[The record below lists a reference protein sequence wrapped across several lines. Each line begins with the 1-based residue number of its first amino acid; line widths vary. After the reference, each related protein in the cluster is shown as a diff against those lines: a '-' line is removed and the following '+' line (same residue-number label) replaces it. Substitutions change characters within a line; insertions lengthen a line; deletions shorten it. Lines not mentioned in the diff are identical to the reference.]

1 MNNDINKN
9 YSDAFTK
16 LNENQKRAVIQTEGP
31 LMVLAGP
38 GTGKTEVLTLRIAHI
53 LKERG
58 MDARNILC
66 LTYSNAGVNAMRKRL
81 KEVIGSM
88 AEKVNICT
96 YHSFSNGLLSSHA
109 PGIIQGKTLVADAQR
124 YMIIE
129 NLIVKHLSPS
139 NPSEIK
145 PASGEKLTNLQKIF
159 SFFKQDGVTKDEF
172 SEYTER
178 CLNNLLPFEKEY
190 NLKKGKGLNKDGREL
205 KDRILHFSDKIFPMY
220 IDYCEELEKRN
231 LIEFEDML
239 IEAILLL
246 QSNTNLLMGLQE
258 QYQYILVD
266 EFQDTNKKQI
276 ALLDLLASSA
286 MVPNLFVVGDDDQ
299 CIYRFQ
305 GASAFN
311 FNWMRNK
318 FPKQIEIIHL
328 DTNYRSTQVL
338 LQEAYGL
345 ISPNSGRQPEKQHP
359 LIAGNQDY
367 LLIAADLPILRSYE
381 NAEQEACAIARS
393 IVAELTSGKS
403 AKDIAVLVRRRYD
416 LEPVKKWLL
425 RLNIPW
431 QMNQSWYD
439 LLETHYGKTMF
450 HLLMFLRIYPI
461 SANDAAGF
469 FLQFMQTKENTN
481 ELVKAYLK
489 SRKDKQYDLYS
500 WLKKNEHGIT
510 WFDEIKDIIE
520 VLLKSQNSALSDEL
534 ITKIE
539 RAIFCGSGMTPDEK
553 ERKVFCEFVKSFEK
567 TYNQKT
573 MPSLAELLWYHYQ
586 YSIPI
591 RVGNDEDGHIGNAVI
606 LSTIHGTKGMQYDSV
621 YLMACH
627 NGNWEGRS
635 HQGDVR
641 VPDLLNRFI
650 SPEADSLDDM
660 RKLIYVAC
668 TRAKTRLQVSLHRLS
683 PSGKPRTITKL
694 LESFGNPSKVKLE
707 EIPDFEFPEMDQDT
721 YVIHGDPELMELIRE
736 KVNSFEMS
744 PTSVNTWE
752 QCQNQFFFTQ
762 VLKLSSIAAE
772 APTFGTV
779 VHNVMQK
786 YVEEFKGQKDAELIK
801 RLVDQEINQKR
812 HLFHSTHVEKY
823 RNYGKWL
830 LTQYI
835 ELCPINRRPE
845 HIEEEFRTALKN
857 GVKIKGKLDRV
868 EIGTNFVKVVD
879 YKTGRYKET
888 LKPFESEKQPGT
900 KYWRQAMMYSILI
913 QDNFKDAGEVKFEF
927 HYPEIKKIV
936 FPFNGENNEPF
947 KDWLKMIWDCTQRVE
962 FNKLCEH
969 HGCVYCRIKLK

>member
-1 MNNDINKN
+1 MSNINR
-9 YSDAFTK
+9 YCDAFTN
-16 LNENQKRAVIQTEGP
+16 LNQNQRRAVIQTEGP

-38 GTGKTEVLTLRIAHI
+38 GTGKTEVLTLRIVHI

-58 MDARNILC
+58 MDANNILC
-66 LTYSNAGVNAMRKRL
+66 LTYSNTGVNAMRNRL
-81 KEVIGSM
+81 KELIGSF

-109 PGIIQGKTLVADAQR
+109 PSILQGKTLVTDAQR

-139 NPSEIK
+139 NPSKIK
-145 PASGEKLTNLQKIF
+145 PASGKEIINLQRIF
-159 SFFKQDGVTKDEF
+159 SFFKQEGVTKDELN
-172 SEYTER
+172 EYTES

-190 NLKKGKGLNKDGREL
+190 NLKSGKGLNKDGRDL
-205 KDRILHFSDKIFPMY
+205 KEEILNFSDKTFPMY
-220 IDYCEELEKRN
+220 LDYCEELEKRN
-231 LIEFEDML
+231 LIEYEDLL
-239 IEAILLL
+239 IEAILML
-246 QSNTNLLMGLQE
+246 QSNTDLLKGLQE
-258 QYQYILVD
+258 KYQYILVD

-276 ALLDLLASSA
+276 ALLDLLVSSV
-286 MVPNLFVVGDDDQ
+286 MVPNLFIVGDDDQ

-305 GASAFN
+305 GASTFN

-318 FPKQIEIIHL
+318 FAKHIEIIHL

-338 LQEAYGL
+338 LQEAFRL
-345 ISPNSGRQPEKQHP
+345 ISPNSGRQPEKQQP

-367 LLIAADLPILRSYE
+367 LLIAADRPTLRSYA
-381 NAEQEACAIARS
+381 NAEQEACAVARS
-393 IVAELTSGKS
+393 IVAELTFGKS

-416 LEPVKKWLL
+416 LEPVKKWL
-425 RLNIPW
+425 RRFNIPW

-461 SANDAAGF
+461 STSDAAGF
-469 FLQFMQTKENTN
+469 FLQFMQTKENIN

-539 RAIFCGSGMTPDEK
+539 RAIYCGSGMTPDEK
-553 ERKVFCEFVKSFEK
+553 ERKVFGEFVKSFEK

-573 MPSLAELLWYHYQ
+573 LFSLAELLWYHNLYG
-586 YSIPI
+586 IPI
-591 RVGNDEDGHIGNAVI
+591 KVDNHEYEYKDNTVT
-606 LSTIHGTKGMQYDSV
+606 LSTIHGTKGLQYDSV

-627 NGNWEGRS
+627 NKNWEDKS
-635 HQGDVR
+635 HQGEIHI
-641 VPDLLNRFI
+641 PDLLNRYI

-668 TRAKTRLQVSLHRLS
+668 TRAKTRLQVSLNRLS
-683 PSGKPRTITKL
+683 PAEKPHTVTKL
-694 LESFGNPSKVKLE
+694 LESFGNPSNFELE
-707 EIPDFEFPEMDQDT
+707 EIPDFELPELAQDT
-721 YVIHGDPELMELIRE
+721 YVVHGDLELMELIRE
-736 KVNSFEMS
+736 KVDSFEMS

-762 VLKLSSIAAE
+762 VLKLSTIGTE
-772 APTFGTV
+772 ATSFGTV

-786 YVEEFKGQKDAELIK
+786 YVEEFKGQEDAELIK
-801 RLVDQEINQKR
+801 RLVDEEINQKR

-830 LTQYI
+830 LSRYIQLCRIEKRPEYI
-835 ELCPINRRPE
+835 EDV
-845 HIEEEFRTALKN
+845 FQTVFDN

-868 EIGTNFVKVVD
+868 EIGSNCVKVID
-879 YKTGRYKET
+879 YKTGRFKET
-888 LKPFESEKQPGT
+888 LQPFESIKKPGS

-913 QDNFKDAGEVKFEF
+913 KENFKDTGDVKFEF
-927 HYPEIKKIV
+927 HYPEINKIV
-936 FPFNGENNEPF
+936 FPFETENNLPF
-947 KDWLKMIWDCTQRVE
+947 KEWLKIIWHQTERME
-962 FNKLCEH
+962 FKKTCKDPE
-969 HGCVYCRIKLK
+969 CVYCKIKLSEN